1 MDVIVKGQPAIEVK
15 IEAKVV
21 DTYKTP
27 DSALS
32 TTSTNPVQNKVI
44 TAELDKKATKT
55 EVSSLSETLAAQL
68 NTINEKVEENKTA
81 TDAALLGLST
91 KVDEEV
97 EGLQTQLD
105 SNGVLI
111 EDLQNSK
118 IDKEADDYYPQLS
131 VGLADNLAGTDYTES
146 EIGFRRSGGGAIL
159 DGNARV
165 SSVKGNSVVWNQGIK
180 NPSFEEGMKNWG
192 VYGSTSLSL
201 DTDGS
206 LLVTATGETSRSFF
220 QSSYK
225 TRANHALLCL
235 VDFKPNAMG
244 NGTFHFYANPV
255 FVNYKFS
262 SLTRQTASCIIKPT
276 QEGYLVF
283 YPIINGEIGDTANI
297 YSVRVIDLT
306 LMFGAGNEPTTIE
319 EFYAR
324 KPKVADENAFNEGE
338 VIHMEAD
345 AIKSVGVNQWDEEW
359 EQGGITTSTGETF
372 NDNGRIRSKNYNSA
386 LPNTAY
392 VFSMSTYLQRLI
404 FWYDSEYKFLKFS
417 SYSASNTSSL
427 VSPSNAAYFKILL
440 YDTYGTTYNK
450 DICINL
456 SDTEVNGKYFPYV
469 KREESLEMLKK
480 YFPNGMKSAG
490 TAHDEIRWNAQKQKW
505 EAIKRIGEVD
515 MGTLDW
521 GYTPVSETYPYG
533 YFVYSSLPKKISSY
547 NILCSKYSIKPD
559 YTKDNVIY
567 GIGSTTSVIVVDSDY
582 TDVASF
588 KAAMSG
594 VILYYELAEPIVTE
608 IDENFNLDYEVW
620 NAGTEQMIADTPS
633 TPVKASIAYG
643 FNAVGKIKQL
653 EEIIAQLR
661 AKVGI

>member
-55 EVSSLSETLAAQL
+55 EVSALDT
-68 NTINEKVEENKTA
+68 KVTENKTA
-81 TDAALLGLST
+81 TDMALLDLST

-359 EQGGITTSTGETF
+359 ELGTFATNGTDISSNEVIRTKNFIPCIGGAKYVCNQNLF
-372 NDNGRIRSKNYNSA
+372 NGLLFFDADKKLIKWEYPSANSEFTI
-386 LPNTAY
+386 P
-392 VFSMSTYLQRLI
+392 I
-404 FWYDSEYKFLKFS
+404 
-417 SYSASNTSSL
+417 
-427 VSPSNAAYFKILL
+427 NAAYMRFKLASA
-440 YDTYGTTYNK
+440 YGTTYNN

-515 MGTLDW
+515 MGTLNWQRELATDRYHFIAKIQ
-521 GYTPVSETYPYG
+521 GILPATSATYTS
-533 YFVYSSLPKKISSY
+533 
-547 NILCSKYSIKPD
+547 NILQSKYAFSRESGTSTQEDKTIRRRSSSIYIRD
-559 YTKDNVIY
+559 DAF
-567 GIGSTTSVIVVDSDY
+567 

-588 KAAMSG
+588 KAAVQG